1 MQHRPDNSGPF
12 LLSLA
17 IHAGFLASLWLVT
30 MSCDRF
36 NAFVER
42 ARLPDWFALQCSR
55 PVSVAGPVIE
65 ASLVSFTP
73 KAQPLPKVA
82 RTAPPVPKPT
92 PAKPEPKPEV
102 IERKPL
108 DSLPAQDTVNQEK
121 IDKLALEKAEA
132 EREQE
137 EKRKREQELL
147 DEQERVAQMEVE
159 RRQQLEDIRKLRE
172 AAEKKRKDE
181 ELKLAKLQEKQRQ
194 DSPDEE
200 RAITE
205 PQADR
210 PDQQMAGNEGTDT
223 DLLSRYVF
231 ALSTAVNNAWQ
242 RPETAQAGLRCIVRI
257 VQIPG
262 GEVLSA
268 TVVAPCPTDDVT
280 RRSIEAAVL
289 RAQPLP
295 YQGYEKVFRRS
306 IDFQFSYDW

>member
-137 EKRKREQELL
+137 EKRKREQEHVLIFA
-147 DEQERVAQMEVE
+147 DRVE
-159 RRQQLEDIRKLRE
+159 RRSAAGTQVFPFSALERID
-172 AAEKKRKDE
+172 
-181 ELKLAKLQEKQRQ
+181 AK
-194 DSPDEE
+194 
-200 RAITE
+200 ITTF
-205 PQADR
+205 QNS
-210 PDQQMAGNEGTDT
+210 GNSYHSYRLPFGALGLVTIETNTHEGVDGETGR
-223 DLLSRYVF
+223 LLMRVSGK
-231 ALSTAVNNAWQ
+231 
-242 RPETAQAGLRCIVRI
+242 PM
-257 VQIPG
+257 
-262 GEVLSA
+262 
-268 TVVAPCPTDDVT
+268 
-280 RRSIEAAVL
+280 
-289 RAQPLP
+289 QP
-295 YQGYEKVFRRS
+295 
-306 IDFQFSYDW
+306 WT